1 MSLDLTTMCMSTN
14 KESTKSSH
22 RETRLLRVKMK
33 RRELKRSHL
42 IFSALIS
49 IFTNKDMFNEDDEV
63 DY

>member
-1 MSLDLTTMCMSTN
+1 MSLDLTTICMSTN
-14 KESTKSSH
+14 KESTKSIH
-22 RETRLLRVKMK
+22 RETRLLRVEMK
-33 RRELKRSHL
+33 RASDHL

>member
-1 MSLDLTTMCMSTN
+1 MSTN